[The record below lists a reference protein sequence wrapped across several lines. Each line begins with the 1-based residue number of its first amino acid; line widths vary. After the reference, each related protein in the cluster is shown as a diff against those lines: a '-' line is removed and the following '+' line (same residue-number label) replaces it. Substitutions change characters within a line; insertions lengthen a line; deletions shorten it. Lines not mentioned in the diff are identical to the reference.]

1 MLFVI
6 QNDIH
11 TQRNEILKKVKSGAK
26 ISKEERFFLE
36 TTPAYNSA
44 LGYPYLL
51 KDVVNI
57 NSSDEVSL
65 SVVVES
71 ISYDEKIIPVISVPA
86 QKGMISTSF
95 ELFNY
100 KGELSKDNKT
110 KVLGVDLSD
119 EHKSTVVQYKSDLS
133 LLAVNYECWCY
144 NMILKKTL
152 PESSMCGK
160 TNYAM
165 SKEVVSE
172 NKIRYFCKSPDSD
185 SFDAMVFTVE
195 WN

>member
-1 MLFVI
+1 M
-6 QNDIH
+6 
-11 TQRNEILKKVKSGAK
+11 KKVKSGAK

-36 TTPAYNSA
+36 TTPAYNSV

-71 ISYDEKIIPVISVPA
+71 ISYNEKIIPVISVPA

-110 KVLGVDLSD
+110 KALGVDLSD

-160 TNYAM
+160 INYAM

>member
-1 MLFVI
+1 MELWSSGFSKLK
-6 QNDIH
+6 
-11 TQRNEILKKVKSGAK
+11 EILKKVKSGAK

-36 TTPAYNSA
+36 TTPAYNSV

-71 ISYDEKIIPVISVPA
+71 ISYNEKIIPVISVPA

-110 KVLGVDLSD
+110 KALGVDLSD

-160 TNYAM
+160 INYAM

-195 WN
+195 WNW

>member
-1 MLFVI
+1 MI

-57 NSSDEVSL
+57 NSSDKVSL

>member
-1 MLFVI
+1 MI

-57 NSSDEVSL
+57 NSSDEASL

>member
-6 QNDIH
+6 QNNIH

-36 TTPAYNSA
+36 TTPAYNSV

-71 ISYDEKIIPVISVPA
+71 ISYNKKIIPVISVPA

>member
-1 MLFVI
+1 MI

-57 NSSDEVSL
+57 NSSDEVNL

-71 ISYDEKIIPVISVPA
+71 ISYNEKIIPVISVPA

-160 TNYAM
+160 INYAM

>member
-1 MLFVI
+1 MI

-44 LGYPYLL
+44 LGYPYLF

-57 NSSDEVSL
+57 NSSDEVTI

-71 ISYDEKIIPVISVPA
+71 ISYNEKIIPVISVPA

>member
-1 MLFVI
+1 MI

-36 TTPAYNSA
+36 TTPAYNSV

-185 SFDAMVFTVE
+185 SFDAMVFYVE

>member
-1 MLFVI
+1 MI

>member
-1 MLFVI
+1 MI

-71 ISYDEKIIPVISVPA
+71 ISYDEKNIPVISVPA

>member
-1 MLFVI
+1 MI

-57 NSSDEVSL
+57 NSSDEVNL

-71 ISYDEKIIPVISVPA
+71 ISYNEKIIPVISVPA

-110 KVLGVDLSD
+110 KALGVDLSD

-144 NMILKKTL
+144 NMIPKKTL

-160 TNYAM
+160 TNSAM

>member
-1 MLFVI
+1 MI
-6 QNDIH
+6 QNNIH

-36 TTPAYNSA
+36 TTPAYNSV

-71 ISYDEKIIPVISVPA
+71 ISYNERIIPVISVPA

>member
-1 MLFVI
+1 MI

-86 QKGMISTSF
+86 QKGIISTSF

>member
-1 MLFVI
+1 MI

-57 NSSDEVSL
+57 NSSDEASL

-95 ELFNY
+95 ELFN
-100 KGELSKDNKT
+100 
-110 KVLGVDLSD
+110 
-119 EHKSTVVQYKSDLS
+119 
-133 LLAVNYECWCY
+133 
-144 NMILKKTL
+144 
-152 PESSMCGK
+152 
-160 TNYAM
+160 
-165 SKEVVSE
+165 
-172 NKIRYFCKSPDSD
+172 SPL
-185 SFDAMVFTVE
+185 
-195 WN
+195 

>member
-1 MLFVI
+1 MI

-36 TTPAYNSA
+36 TTPAHNSA

-119 EHKSTVVQYKSDLS
+119 EHKSTVAQYKSDLS